1 MQLQPVYETGKGP
14 RFEGSSDASSRGQ
27 DVGSNEAS
35 ARDAELNDILKRINP
50 EVAATFTPAQRRVL
64 RSLLA
69 TRGATRHMLDMR
81 HTLPVFG
88 KRYYLAIFFGRERR
102 FANLTRDL
110 AMKDLVCRYLVYLGL
125 ALTLLV
131 PFYGLASLL
140 RG

>member
-14 RFEGSSDASSRGQ
+14 RFESPSDAASRRQEG
-27 DVGSNEAS
+27 GSKEAS
-35 ARDAELNDILKRINP
+35 ARDADLDEILKRINP
-50 EVAATFTPAQRRVL
+50 EVAVTFTPQQRRVL

-69 TRGATRHMLDMR
+69 TRGATRHTLDLR
-81 HTLPVFG
+81 QTLPIFG
-88 KRYYLAIFFGRERR
+88 KRYYLAVFFGRERR

-110 AMKDLVCRYLVYLGL
+110 ATKDLVCRYLVYLGL
-125 ALTLLV
+125 ALTMLV